1 MKEKQIGKVTLSS
14 EGLKGLIIEGTV
26 ETVKENRIA
35 INGFKDT
42 VRHPIHL
49 DLEDKIKDLRFHA
62 LNIAGLITDSTPKS
76 EKASLIASCNVLS
89 FEVNDDY
96 FVLKVESRVFDT
108 KFIKFSTPKVD
119 SSDGY
124 EFFDIVKQLLGEIL
138 IEVHAYT
145 KGLKKITNEEITV
158 RYIQQGKDSNI
169 DMEAFK
175 EMSNE
180 DKRDYMTS
188 VLEKLGCIVITNEDM
203 DISSIDITEEVLML
217 DESEREILDLYAT
230 EPIKLKA

>member
-1 MKEKQIGKVTLSS
+1 MKEKQIRKVTLSS
-14 EGLKGLIIEGTV
+14 EGLKGLIIEGTL

-42 VRHPIHL
+42 VKHPIHL
-49 DLEDKIKDLRFHA
+49 DLEEKIRDLRLHA
-62 LNIAGLITDSTPKS
+62 LTIAGLITDNTPKS
-76 EKASLIASCNVLS
+76 EKSSLISSCNVLS
-89 FEVNDDY
+89 FEVGEDY

-108 KFIKFSTPKVD
+108 KYIKFSTPRVD

-124 EFFDIVKQLLGEIL
+124 EYFEIVNQLLRDIL
-138 IEVHAYT
+138 IEVHAYM
-145 KGLKKITNEEITV
+145 KGLKKITDEEITV
-158 RYIQQGKDSNI
+158 RYIQQGKSNI
-169 DMEAFK
+169 DLDAFK

-180 DKRDYMTS
+180 DKRDYMTA

-203 DISSIDITEEVLML
+203 DVSTIDITEELLEL
-217 DESEREILDLYAT
+217 DIA